1 MFGSVVYLYG
11 GIISYAS
18 KQLKIVCFSSC
29 EAEYAAAANCCKE
42 ISFIRKICTDMGVS
56 LDGQLLLL
64 VDNTAA
70 IEVAE
75 NVGVTAKTKHFETCV
90 HYFRHEVQHGRIIPI
105 HVLTSHQRADGF
117 TKGLDRTKF
126 LEWFRALF
134 DWRVHTI
141 YKGVSNS
148 LVHTIV

>member
-1 MFGSVVYLYG
+1 MFGSVIYLFG

-42 ISFIRKICTDMGVS
+42 VSFIRKICADMGFV
-56 LDGQLLLL
+56 LNERLVLL

-75 NVGVTAKTKHFETCV
+75 NVGVTAKTKHFETCI
-90 HYFRHEVQHGRIIPI
+90 HYFRHEVQHGRILPI
-105 HVLTSHQRADGF
+105 HVLTIFQRADGF
-117 TKGLDRTKF
+117 TKGLDRKKF
-126 LEWFRALF
+126 LEWVYALY
-134 DWRVHTI
+134 DQSVHAI
-141 YKGVSNS
+141 YKGVTNS
-148 LVHTIV
+148 LLTRVV